1 MASTVMHKVD
11 SVVTAGYPY
20 SDKRDP
26 EVTSIDLL
34 SPGDLDIVSRRL
46 HPQPFRY
53 GWTCIEYAP
62 LQRDIKQSLNGTD
75 IMIIIRLL
83 TATA

>member
-1 MASTVMHKVD
+1 MHKVD

-46 HPQPFRY
+46 HP
-53 GWTCIEYAP
+53 
-62 LQRDIKQSLNGTD
+62 SLSDTD
-75 IMIIIRLL
+75 GLALSMHRFNETSNNL
-83 TATA
+83 